1 MQRRKLHPAGLKA
14 RSRTKEVRMNVL
26 SVIPLVTIA
35 VIGTI
40 SMAGIFDFR
49 KRPLQGSM
57 KSPFEGEAR
66 TIPVQP
72 LKPGGQ
78 RPLAALFE
86 AWTRE
91 IRPGDHELD
100 ALGFNVAPGDSASA
114 NCAITRDDELTPAVG
129 GEETERRKTRGL
141 ELPLRR
147 V

>member
-1 MQRRKLHPAGLKA
+1 
-14 RSRTKEVRMNVL
+14 MNVL
-26 SVIPLVTIA
+26 YVIPLVTIA
-35 VIGTI
+35 IIGAI

-57 KSPFEGEAR
+57 KSPFEGDAAS
-66 TIPVQP
+66 TPVRKLESGRQ
-72 LKPGGQ
+72 K
-78 RPLAALFE
+78 PLAALFE

-100 ALGFNVAPGDSASA
+100 ALGFHAVSGDSASA
-114 NCAITRDDELTPAVG
+114 SCAITRDDELIPEVG
-129 GEETERRKTRGL
+129 RDETERRNTRGL